1 MSFDITFPLILSKEG
16 IYDYD
21 PDDDGGETVF
31 GITRVFEPTWK
42 GWAIVDAMFIPGDR
56 QGSATHKAWA
66 EVNLPQNPAL
76 MAAVKL
82 YYRGV
87 FDFLRL
93 DDEETSDR
101 LDSCI
106 MGGYVNQ
113 GPRVIKW
120 LQETLNE
127 LTGCLTV
134 DGKMGPATSSA
145 IEFVMKNTMGEQ
157 ALLHGLMIR
166 RVRAYSKSKPK
177 FVVGLLN
184 RLFDGA

>member
-1 MSFDITFPLILSKEG
+1 MAFEITFPLMLSKEG
-16 IYDYD
+16 IYDFD
-21 PDDDGGETVF
+21 PDDAGGETVF

-42 GWAIVDAMFIPGDR
+42 GWPIVDAMFPIGDR
-56 QGSATHKAWA
+56 KGNETLKAWA
-66 EVNLPQNPAL
+66 TVNLPKNPAL
-76 MAAVKL
+76 MKEVEA
-82 YYRGV
+82 YYLGV
-87 FDFLRL
+87 FNLLRL
-93 DDEETSDR
+93 DDEYTTDA

-113 GPRVIKW
+113 GPRVIGW
-120 LQETLNE
+120 LQETLNG
-127 LTGCLTV
+127 LGACLEP
-134 DGKMGPATSSA
+134 DRKMGGNTSKA
-145 IEFVMKNTMGEQ
+145 IEEAMKNPMGEQ

>member
-1 MSFDITFPLILSKEG
+1 MSFELTFPLILAKEG
-16 IYDYD
+16 IYDFD
-21 PDDDGGETVF
+21 PDDAGGETVF

-42 GWAIVDAMFIPGDR
+42 GWGRVDAMFPAGDR
-56 QGSATHKAWA
+56 RGNEALKAWA
-66 EVNLPQNPAL
+66 VVNLPKNPAL
-76 MAAVKL
+76 LAEVKA
-82 YYRGV
+82 YYQGV
-87 FDFLRL
+87 FEFLRL
-93 DDEETSDR
+93 DDEETTDR

-113 GPRVIKW
+113 GPRVIRW
-120 LQETLNE
+120 LQETLND

-145 IEFVMKNTMGEQ
+145 IKFVMENTMGEQ

>member
-1 MSFDITFPLILSKEG
+1 MSFKVTFPLILAKEG
-16 IYDYD
+16 IYDFD
-21 PDDDGGETVF
+21 PDDGGGETVF
-31 GITRVFEPTWK
+31 GITRVYEPTWK
-42 GWAIVDAMFIPGDR
+42 GWAIVDAIFIPGER
-56 QGSATHKAWA
+56 RGSQTHKTWA
-66 EVNLPQNPAL
+66 EANLPKNVAL
-76 MAAVKL
+76 LAEVEA
-82 YYRGV
+82 YYLGV
-87 FDFLRL
+87 FNFLRL
-93 DDEETSDR
+93 DGEETTDR

-120 LQETLNE
+120 LQETLND

-134 DGKMGPATSSA
+134 DGQMGPATSSA
-145 IEFVMKNTMGEQ
+145 IGYVMKNTMGEQ